1 MSDHLS
7 TVNNTFSQM
16 STVQSL
22 LIYHFFSLQEESEP
36 YIMQIKRS
44 LFFYTYPT
52 YANPGSVTVFI

>member
-52 YANPGSVTVFI
+52 YANLGSVMVFL